1 MRYVVI
7 AMLMFGCKS
16 KADRAADE
24 FRAFADRMCAC
35 DSSECRSKVKD
46 DYHAWEDVEMGK
58 LFAQARGEWID
69 AVEAKIKHG
78 CR

>member
-1 MRYVVI
+1 MRYVLI
-7 AMLMFGCKS
+7 ALLMLGCKS
-16 KADRAADE
+16 KEDRAADE
-24 FRAFADRMCAC
+24 FRAFADRMCSC
-35 DSSECRSKVKD
+35 DSSECQRKVKD
-46 DYHAWEDVEMGK
+46 DYREWEKGEMGK

>member
-1 MRYVVI
+1 
-7 AMLMFGCKS
+7 
-16 KADRAADE
+16 
-24 FRAFADRMCAC
+24 MCSC
-35 DSSECRSKVKD
+35 DSSECQRKVKD
-46 DYHAWEDVEMGK
+46 DYREWEKGEMGK